1 MVHIRNKYF
10 YLFSIFLLLDVWM
23 AFAQSAISEKDFRTN
38 THPRIFVTMDDK
50 QAIQAKIELVNWAR
64 DIYEVLKADV
74 DPIIAMHQD
83 NPGYVVSR
91 MQMHWEPGKRYTHFY
106 TEELRQKFLQLA
118 KTDGSESN
126 PIILIQ
132 KLKK

>member
-64 DIYEVLKADV
+64 DIYEALKADV

-83 NPGYVVSR
+83 T
-91 MQMHWEPGKRYTHFY
+91 W
-106 TEELRQKFLQLA
+106 FLVCRCIGNQ
-118 KTDGSESN
+118 ESA
-126 PIILIQ
+126 IHISIQ
-132 KLKK
+132 KETT

>member
-1 MVHIRNKYF
+1 
-10 YLFSIFLLLDVWM
+10 M

-91 MQMHWEPGKRYTHFY
+91 MRCIGNQENAIHI
-106 TEELRQKFLQLA
+106 
-118 KTDGSESN
+118 S
-126 PIILIQ
+126 IQ
-132 KLKK
+132 KETSDT

>member
-10 YLFSIFLLLDVWM
+10 YLFSIFLLLDVWI
-23 AFAQSAISEKDFRTN
+23 AFAQSTISEKDFRTN
-38 THPRIFVTMDDK
+38 MHPRVFVTMDDK
-50 QAIQAKIELVNWAR
+50 QAILAKIESVNWAR
-64 DIYEVLKADV
+64 DIYEALKADV

-106 TEELRQKFLQLA
+106 TEGNYVTRRR
-118 KTDGSESN
+118 
-126 PIILIQ
+126 
-132 KLKK
+132 